1 MNDKEKSSSINNI
14 DAGGITDLL
23 LRIAALG
30 ILLYACYSI
39 LEPFISIMLWA
50 FVLAVSL
57 NPFYFSVR
65 RLFGG
70 KGIFAAVFIVVLF
83 LSILI
88 VPIVWMSISTG
99 LSLEKYGQQIAS
111 GELVVPMPS
120 PNIQTIPLIGGPVYE
135 AWSLASTNMGELVIQ
150 YKDQLIFV
158 GRTVV
163 NLLAS
168 TGKGIVLLLLSIII
182 SGVLLI
188 YGKEAGNFGRAFF
201 VRLVGERGNEMASVA
216 EVTVR
221 NVTKGILGVAFI
233 QSMLAGLGFFIAGI
247 PFAGLWTL
255 MCLFLSV
262 MQIGLLPVSLG
273 VIIYAWT
280 TMNTF
285 HAILLTAWMLF
296 VGIVDNILKPIF
308 LGRKAPVPMI
318 VVFLGAIGGFIHSGF
333 IGLFTGAIILSL
345 AYKLMISWVNHTN
358 LDSEK

>member
-1 MNDKEKSSSINNI
+1 
-14 DAGGITDLL
+14 
-23 LRIAALG
+23 
-30 ILLYACYSI
+30 
-39 LEPFISIMLWA
+39 
-50 FVLAVSL
+50 
-57 NPFYFSVR
+57 
-65 RLFGG
+65 
-70 KGIFAAVFIVVLF
+70 
-83 LSILI
+83 
-88 VPIVWMSISTG
+88 MSISTG

-111 GELVVPMPS
+111 GELVVPLPPPS
-120 PNIQTIPLIGGPVYE
+120 IQTIPLIGDPVFE
-135 AWSLASTNMGELVIQ
+135 AWTLASTNMGELVMQ

-168 TGKGIVLLLLSIII
+168 TGKGIVLLLISIII

-201 VRLVGERGNEMASVA
+201 VRLVGERGNDMASVA

-233 QSMLAGLGFFIAGI
+233 QSMLAGLGIFIAGI

-273 VIIYAWT
+273 VVIYAWS
-280 TMNTF
+280 TMNTLP
-285 HAILLTAWMLF
+285 AILLTAWMLF
-296 VGIVDNILKPIF
+296 VGIVDNILKPIL
-308 LGRKAPVPMI
+308 LGRKAPVPML
-318 VVFLGAIGGFIHSGF
+318 VVFLGAIGGFISSGF

-345 AYKLMISWVNHTN
+345 AYKLMISWVNHTS